1 MFWKNIELHPKKLHI
16 ISDFQEI
23 KIIADNGERGEGGA
37 KGRSTTFFIMI
48 FLIEKVKP

>member
-23 KIIADNGERGEGGA
+23 KIITDNGERGDGGA
-37 KGRSTTFFIMI
+37 KGRSTTFFYND
-48 FLIEKVKP
+48 FLNRKS